1 MKNSPFCKGENLSL
15 DCKLQANQDI
25 SGACEINREPFKPNP
40 FQIFSHM
47 ASIPVLAVGN

>member
-1 MKNSPFCKGENLSL
+1 MKSSPFCKGENLSL

-25 SGACEINREPFKPNP
+25 SCTLEINREPFKSNP
-40 FQIFSHM
+40 FQTFSHM